1 MPTNLTVSEQLTH
14 CTVRIECEYKDGTTG
29 TGTGFFFRFA
39 EQGEMH
45 APAIVTNKHVI
56 DNALKGKIHLTL
68 ADLSGAPL
76 IGQHKFFFFEDFQPR
91 WIYHPSPDVDL
102 CVMPIGPLIH
112 MANEQNV
119 KFFYVGIDRSLIP
132 SQAELS
138 EFTALEDIIMIGYPN
153 GIWDATNNMPII
165 RRGITATHPNI
176 DYDGQAKFMID
187 AACFPGSSGSPVFI
201 FNLGGY
207 TTRSCGT
214 VIGPNRVKLLGILHA
229 GPQYTAEGQ
238 IKIINVPTTQR
249 PVVLSSIPNN
259 LGLVIK
265 AAKLFDFDQILQD
278 LMNKRTGT

>member
-1 MPTNLTVSEQLTH
+1 MPTNLSVSEQLTH
-14 CTVRIECEYKDGTTG
+14 CTVRIECEYKDGTNG

-39 EQGEMH
+39 EDSKMNI
-45 APAIVTNKHVI
+45 PAIVTNKHVI
-56 DNALKGKIHLTL
+56 DNVLKGKIHLTL
-68 ADLSGAPL
+68 SDQSGAPL
-76 IGQHKFFFFEDFQPR
+76 IGQHKFFFFEDFRPR

-102 CVMPIGPLIH
+102 CVMPIAPLIH

-119 KFFYVGIDRSLIP
+119 EFFYVGIDKSMIP
-132 SQAELS
+132 TQSELLD
-138 EFTALEDIIMIGYPN
+138 FTALEDIIMIGYPN

-176 DYDGQAKFMID
+176 DYEGRSEFMID

-207 TTRSCGT
+207 TTRSGGT
-214 VIGPNRVKLLGILHA
+214 VIGPSRVKLLGVLYA
-229 GPQYTAEGQ
+229 GPQYTTAGE

-259 LGLVIK
+259 LGFVIK
-265 AAKLFDFDQILQD
+265 ASKLFDFDSILQS
-278 LMNKRTGT
+278 MAIKRTGT